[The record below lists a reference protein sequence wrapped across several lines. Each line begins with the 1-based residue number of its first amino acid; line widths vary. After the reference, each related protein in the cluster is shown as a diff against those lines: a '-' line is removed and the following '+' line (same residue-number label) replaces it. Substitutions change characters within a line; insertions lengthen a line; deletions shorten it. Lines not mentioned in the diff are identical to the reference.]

1 MSEEL
6 QKELEDAKK
15 MINDLR
21 QNYEDLEYQY
31 FALVLEKAKSRPVV
45 PEYGC

>member
-1 MSEEL
+1 MNEEI

-15 MINDLR
+15 TIESLR
-21 QNYEDLEYQY
+21 QSYEDLEFQY
-31 FALVLEKAKSRPVV
+31 FALVLEKAKSTPKA

>member
-6 QKELEDAKK
+6 KKELEEAKK
-15 MINDLR
+15 TIDSLR
-21 QNYEDLEYQY
+21 QSYEDLEFSY
-31 FALVLEKAKSRPVV
+31 FALVLEKAKSRPKD